1 MKILVMFRVV
11 ELWSVCYFWHK
22 HFDSNVGESFMNEI
36 IMFPLRL
43 FYNWPQISSKKN
55 IKNGQNVI
63 FQIY

>member
-1 MKILVMFRVV
+1 
-11 ELWSVCYFWHK
+11 
-22 HFDSNVGESFMNEI
+22 MNEI

>member
-1 MKILVMFRVV
+1 
-11 ELWSVCYFWHK
+11 
-22 HFDSNVGESFMNEI
+22 MNEI

-55 IKNGQNVI
+55 KNGQNVI